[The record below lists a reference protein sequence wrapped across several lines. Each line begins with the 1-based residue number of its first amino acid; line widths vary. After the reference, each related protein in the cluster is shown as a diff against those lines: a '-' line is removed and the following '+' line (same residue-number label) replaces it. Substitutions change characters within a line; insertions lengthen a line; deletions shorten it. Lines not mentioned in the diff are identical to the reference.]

1 MKKQILILTLVT
13 FTIQTEFMA
22 KCETTPECIDKY
34 NTSYSCFEG
43 RCHHTR
49 MLPFTSNKIFGVV
62 LIIIVSAL
70 ANAGGIGGGAI
81 IIPIY
86 TFIFNFTVG
95 DSIPLS
101 KATILSGALVNLIL
115 SYNNRLIGDKNKLAI
130 NYKLAGFIVP
140 LILGGTMLGIM
151 FTKLLPS
158 VLIFS
163 VLILYLFTS
172 VYKIFKKARE
182 LDAKEDILQKEKDKK
197 EKLDEIQELKDNKNV
212 GKNIKIQ
219 ELDGFKINK
228 VEDTSVKSFDELIE
242 PYKKNLILCVSIYFL
257 ILFVA
262 LIRGGEGFE
271 SLIGINSCSM
281 ISWVLFFATEIICFL
296 GSYHVYKQEKEKSL
310 KKANSNMVELKN
322 ARKENLLIL
331 EDKNKKNEEEEEEDG
346 VTPTLLYKLF
356 INTYVAGILAGTLGI
371 GGGMVINPVLLKEK
385 FSPEVSAAVSGFV
398 VFFTS
403 LSTTTQF
410 IIAGAFDLEFAFFIF
425 IFSGIGSFIGNVVF
439 KRVLKYYNK
448 PSILVWV
455 LFLLLGLSAC
465 ILPPVGAFKIAQQDN
480 AFVFGTPC

>member
-1 MKKQILILTLVT
+1 MKKQLLLITL
-13 FTIQTEFMA
+13 ISLSYQTEFMA
-22 KCETTPECIDKY
+22 KCQETTECINKY
-34 NTSYSCFEG
+34 NKSYSCIEN
-43 RCHHTR
+43 RCHHTP
-49 MLPFTSNKIFGVV
+49 MLPFTKEKIFGVL

-140 LILGGTMLGIM
+140 LILGGTMLGIL
-151 FTKLLPS
+151 FTKFLPS

-163 VLILYLFTS
+163 VLIIYLFSS
-172 VYKIFKKARE
+172 VYKIFRKARE
-182 LDAKEDILQKEKDKK
+182 LDAKEEMLKK
-197 EKLDEIQELKDNKNV
+197 EINKKKQLEELENFKNDEVID
-212 GKNIKIQ
+212 KNIKIK
-219 ELDGFKINK
+219 ELEGFKIK
-228 VEDTSVKSFDELIE
+228 KIEDASLKSFDTLIK
-242 PYKKNLILCVSIYFL
+242 PYKKNLILCISIYLL

-262 LIRGGEGFE
+262 LIRGGEGFN

-281 ISWVLFFATEIICFL
+281 LSWILFFATQIVCFL
-296 GSYHVYKQEKEKSL
+296 GSYRVYKEEKEKR
-310 KKANSNMVELKN
+310 ANQSFSNGIELQNKN
-322 ARKENLLIL
+322 DKKENLLIL
-331 EDKNKKNEEEEEEDG
+331 ENKDEEDDG
-346 VTPTLLYKLF
+346 VTPRLLYKLF

-439 KRVLKYYNK
+439 KRILKHYNK

-455 LFLLLGLSAC
+455 LFILLGVSAC